1 MKQTSRW
8 NKKLTYKKL
17 NNSRQRVIKHIVPIL
32 MLRLS
37 ISIRKQYNLTKRN
50 LAIMLTEQPVGY
62 L

>member
-1 MKQTSRW
+1 MKQTSGW

-37 ISIRKQYNLTKRN
+37 ISIRKQYNLTKRT